1 MIVGS
6 SQGGLRNPAKPAPHV
21 SSAPG
26 WSSTRNWRI
35 CPFVHLRDAKIEA
48 SHSKRGECLSE
59 HELQNGAQTFGRV
72 AGVAYRTI
80 PEMPGATFFDCS
92 RLHAGLTTRACTD
105 MWRAANQARSER
117 HTACR
122 SCFVG
127 ATHAG
132 VSNASRSP
140 IRNAMVCG
148 RCGRGATR
156 LIKKHLCVSCA
167 NRQYE
172 LIKGRNA
179 RGMVPTKLA
188 PLAAR
193 RVLYMSNGRVHLI
206 RSEHTTN
213 SAELIIATLRDA
225 VHTVAFA
232 WPGVASR
239 PWSAMRALDCGAG

>member
-1 MIVGS
+1 
-6 SQGGLRNPAKPAPHV
+6 
-21 SSAPG
+21 
-26 WSSTRNWRI
+26 
-35 CPFVHLRDAKIEA
+35 
-48 SHSKRGECLSE
+48 LS
-59 HELQNGAQTFGRV
+59 ELQNRTRTTGQV
-72 AGVAYRTI
+72 PDIAYRTI

-140 IRNAMVCG
+140 ISGALVCS
-148 RCGRGATR
+148 RCARGATR
-156 LIKKHLCVSCA
+156 LIQKRLCISCY
-167 NRQYE
+167 NRERE
-172 LIKGRNA
+172 LIKGLNA

-193 RVLYMSNGRVHLI
+193 RVFYMSDGRVHLV
-206 RSEHTTN
+206 RSERTTN

-225 VHTVAFA
+225 IHTVAFA
-232 WPGVASR
+232 WAGTADRPGSVT
-239 PWSAMRALDCGAG
+239 PDLDCDPG